1 MKLVPVNLA
10 AFTLWCTDAATVFSN
25 GFVSGLIAGSAV
37 GGASAATSEYTDAQ
51 YLSVKAAIGVL
62 VSCVANAIKHV
73 VVWHSNNPIPNPFR
87 APAADKLNTP
97 PNEPAE

>member
-10 AFTLWCTDAATVFSN
+10 AFSLWLTDAATVFAN

-37 GGASAATSEYTDAQ
+37 GGTAAATSEYSDPQ
-51 YLSVKAAIGVL
+51 VLSMKAAVGVL
-62 VSCVANAIKHV
+62 ISCVANAVKHL

-87 APAADKLNTP
+87 APTP
-97 PNEPAE
+97 